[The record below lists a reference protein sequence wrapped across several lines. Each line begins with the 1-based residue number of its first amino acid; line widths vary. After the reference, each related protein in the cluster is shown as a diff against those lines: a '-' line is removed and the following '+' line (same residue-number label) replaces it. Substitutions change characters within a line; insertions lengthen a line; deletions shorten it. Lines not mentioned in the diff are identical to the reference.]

1 MKLQIDMNKKI
12 GLLLF
17 ALLLALGRAGAEVL
31 PDAKCISMMGV
42 PLEGPDSVFVP
53 ALQEIGFVQTFPED
67 ADPDTY
73 YFTGDFYGIKSSL
86 MVNVDERTKLLA
98 SAFVT
103 CGPYHA
109 RELYDRNKKYLLGKL
124 QREWG
129 NFSAKGDGS
138 LYLLNDYGYIQESQ
152 ILHDN
157 GSNSIR
163 YFYLNSSPYYKD
175 AANLGLKGQVQEVIT
190 ENPIMENDIL
200 HFDETGRLASDD
212 LIDREYNAAGYL
224 VKAAMHEASG
234 GKSTLTYEY
243 DSDNCLTKR
252 TLINP
257 ASGIRSVNEYHYNT
271 SFEITQQSQKVFN
284 DKNECILSINMK
296 NDLSERDDTG
306 NWTLNTMQLT
316 YWEKGQRTQILQVKQ
331 TRVVSY
337 WDE

>member
-1 MKLQIDMNKKI
+1 
-12 GLLLF
+12 
-17 ALLLALGRAGAEVL
+17 
-31 PDAKCISMMGV
+31 MMGV

-53 ALQEIGFVQTFPED
+53 ALQEIGFVLTFPED

-109 RELYDRNKKYLLGKL
+109 RELYDRNKKYLLGKP

-163 YFYLNSSPYYKD
+163 YFYLNSTPYYKD

-224 VKAAMHEASG
+224 VKAAMREAMLVARRERVPVSDDDLDFYVRLVDG
-234 GKSTLTYEY
+234 LDPDGMPSMRQ
-243 DSDNCLTKR
+243 DSLAGRPTEVEFFAGTVVRKADALGLDVPVNRRLYR
-252 TLINP
+252 Q
-257 ASGIRSVNEYHYNT
+257 IREM
-271 SFEITQQSQKVFN
+271 E
-284 DKNECILSINMK
+284 
-296 NDLSERDDTG
+296 
-306 NWTLNTMQLT
+306 
-316 YWEKGQRTQILQVKQ
+316 Q
-331 TRVVSY
+331 TR
-337 WDE
+337 